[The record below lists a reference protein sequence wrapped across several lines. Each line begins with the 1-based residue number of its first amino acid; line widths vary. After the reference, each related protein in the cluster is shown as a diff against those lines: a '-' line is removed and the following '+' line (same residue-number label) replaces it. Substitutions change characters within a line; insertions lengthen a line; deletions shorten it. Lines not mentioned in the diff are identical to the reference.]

1 MKKTRFLSLALC
13 LALCLALLPAPA
25 LAADSK
31 VEQVYDVY
39 QGDGFYITAKP
50 YTLKST
56 RYTMGNSHN
65 YNFDGR
71 FHDGMIAVWTANVDE
86 NYVNRQFVQEY
97 NFADK
102 DGNILFPEGLF
113 HGDYYIYN
121 KHEGDMAPSDGMIP
135 FWDGETKGG
144 SNDHPLLGFVDYSGR
159 EVIGCQYLDDTI
171 TPFRDGLSNVFPASV
186 SVGSL
191 REGEGF
197 IDKSGNLVISAD
209 DIRGIYVDHD
219 ASFSD
224 GLVPCN
230 TYRFGDDVTYGYMD
244 TSGNWALKLLS
255 YNYSDLS
262 DYDNDYWK
270 LCAGGKTDG
279 YLMPFVSVFN
289 EGYFSDGY
297 AVCYDLRSGNELDYN
312 FAIIDKSGHVVGT
325 FSDAEPYG
333 SGFHDGL
340 LRVRFIDN
348 RGNGAGRGFVN
359 TKGEV
364 VIRESDCANPTV
376 GWNAGGNT
384 NKGYS
389 CGLLVVRERI
399 VADTKGNT
407 VIPEG
412 AFESMRP
419 FDSDIAIGFLSP
431 ECGGAID
438 WGMGILSTPYIL
450 EKHQGTYTGS
460 GRVYNAAKG
469 GAVTVPTQPEQPSG
483 STPSSWAVEPVNAA
497 VAAGIVPEALQSRY
511 NQATTR
517 AEFCALAVELYETVT
532 GSEITERATFTDT
545 SDPNVEKMAALKV
558 VNGEEEG
565 VFNPNGRLTR
575 QQAAAMLSRL
585 ADALGKP
592 LPAKET
598 TFADKASFSPY
609 AVGPIGQ
616 MQATEVMKGVGDNKF
631 DPNGVYTREQSIVTM
646 MRLFDIVK

>member
-1 MKKTRFLSLALC
+1 MKKTRFLSLTLC
-13 LALCLALLPAPA
+13 LALCLALLPAPS
-25 LAADSK
+25 LAADGK

-50 YTLKST
+50 YKLNST
-56 RYTMGNSHN
+56 RYTIGNSN
-65 YNFDGR
+65 SFVFDGG
-71 FHDGMIAVWTANVDE
+71 FHDGMLAVWTADVDE
-86 NYVNRQFVQEY
+86 NYVNRQFVREY

-102 DGNILFPEGLF
+102 DGNVIFPSGFFHDDFAIHNYGRTGEMSPSEG
-113 HGDYYIYN
+113 
-121 KHEGDMAPSDGMIP
+121 MVP
-135 FWDGETKGG
+135 FWDGKTKDG
-144 SNDHPLLGFVDYSGR
+144 DDILMGFVDYSGR
-159 EVIGCQYLDDTI
+159 EVIGCKYLPSTI
-171 TPFRDGLSNVFPASV
+171 TPFREGLSNVFDTTGPS
-186 SVGSL
+186 
-191 REGEGF
+191 EGFGF
-197 IDKSGNLVISAD
+197 IDKSGSLVISAD
-209 DIRGIYVDHD
+209 SIYVRDWLC
-219 ASFSD
+219 FSD
-224 GLVPCN
+224 GLVPCFSRDGN
-230 TYRFGDDVTYGYMD
+230 GVYTYGYMN
-244 TSGNWALKLLS
+244 TSGDWAMKLFS
-255 YNYSDLS
+255 YDADDVRGYAILRNLNGTAVY
-262 DYDNDYWK
+262 DYWSMY
-270 LCAGGKTDG
+270 ADGKIDG
-279 YLMPFVSVFN
+279 YLVPF
-289 EGYFSDGY
+289 EGEMGAFSDGR
-297 AVCYDLRSGNELDYN
+297 AVCYDLRSGNSLDYN
-312 FAIIDKSGHVVGT
+312 FAIIDKSGNVVGS
-325 FSDAEPYG
+325 FSDAEPTSG
-333 SGFHDGL
+333 GFHDGL
-340 LRVRFIDN
+340 LHVQFIDN
-348 RGNGAGRGFVN
+348 RGKGAGHGFIN
-359 TKGEV
+359 IKGEV

-376 GWNAGGNT
+376 GWQGGDD
-384 NKGYS
+384 YS
-389 CGLLVVRERI
+389 CGLLVVKTRM

-419 FDSDIAIGFLSP
+419 FDSDITIGYLSP
-431 ECGGAID
+431 ACGGVRD
-438 WGMGILSTPYIL
+438 EGIGTLSTPYIL
-450 EKHQGTYTGS
+450 EKHQGAYSGS

-497 VAAGIVPEALQSRY
+497 VAAGIVPEALQSQY

-565 VFNPNGRLTR
+565 VFNPNGKLTR

-585 ADALGKP
+585 AEALGKP

>member
-1 MKKTRFLSLALC
+1 MKKTRFLSLTLC
-13 LALCLALLPAPA
+13 LALCLALLPAPS
-25 LAADSK
+25 LAADGK

-50 YTLKST
+50 YKLNST

-102 DGNILFPEGLF
+102 DGNILFPDGLF
-113 HGDYYIYN
+113 HGHYDIYSN
-121 KHEGDMAPSDGMIP
+121 REGEMNPSDGMIP
-135 FWDGETKGG
+135 FWDGETKYG
-144 SNDHPLLGFVDYSGR
+144 DDALLGFVDYSGR
-159 EVIGCQYLDDTI
+159 EVIGCKYLPSTI
-171 TPFRDGLSNVFPASV
+171 SPFREGLSNVFGTNLASH
-186 SVGSL
+186 
-191 REGEGF
+191 EGYGF
-197 IDKSGNLVISAD
+197 IDKSGSMVIQAD
-209 DIRGIYVDHD
+209 PIYVRDD

-224 GLVPCN
+224 GLVPCSSYSDN
-230 TYRFGDDVTYGYMD
+230 RVFTKGYMN
-244 TSGNWALKLLS
+244 TSGDMVLKLIS
-255 YNYSDLS
+255 YNYSDAS
-262 DYDNDYWK
+262 DYDYDYWK
-270 LCAGGKTDG
+270 MYADGKTDG
-279 YLMPFVSVFN
+279 YLMPFES
-289 EGYFSDGY
+289 EIGAFSDGY
-297 AVCYDLRSGNELDYN
+297 TVCYDLRSGNELDYN
-312 FAIIDKSGHVVGT
+312 FAIIDKSGNVVGT

-359 TKGEV
+359 TRGEV

-431 ECGGAID
+431 ACGGAID
-438 WGMGILSTPYIL
+438 WGMGILSTPYIF
-450 EKHQGTYTGS
+450 EKHAGTYTGS

-497 VAAGIVPEALQSRY
+497 VAAGIVPEALQSQY

-565 VFNPNGRLTR
+565 VFNPNGKLTR

-585 ADALGKP
+585 AEALGKP